1 MSDRRR
7 RFEAQA
13 LPHLDA
19 AYNLARRLTRP
30 PLDADDIVQDA
41 MLRAFRAFETFR
53 GDNMKPWLLSIVR
66 NCHLT
71 AVGQTQRK
79 LEAPLPSDAELDL
92 DDHGL
97 IVDAPDPEASAIQT
111 QQGRQ
116 LSACHRRTAAGVP
129 RGDRAAGD
137 GGHVLSRHRAGYR
150 RTDRHR
156 HVAPGAG
163 ARPAETDLAR
173 CWAGVSPCRALTAC
187 GPRSIST
194 ANSTPSASVDVERH
208 LETCAECASLLA
220 DLEFDAP
227 ADPRAGPLPSR
238 RRGLAHA
245 HRRQPAARGRRSA
258 AIGPWAIAQ
267 LEVPVRRGERIGGDR
282 AGGRPGVVRRAAACP
297 PAPRRTTS

>member
-92 DDHGL
+92 RDHSL
-97 IVDAPDPEASAIQT
+97 IVDAPDPEASAIQG

-116 LSACHRRTAAGVP
+116 LSAFI
-129 RGDRAAGD
+129 D
-137 GGHVLSRHRAGYR
+137 GLPQEFREVIVLREMEDLSYRDIAQVTGAPIGTVMSR
-150 RTDRHR
+150 
-156 HVAPGAG
+156 
-163 ARPAETDLAR
+163 LAR
-173 CWAGVSPCRALTAC
+173 ARALLRQTWLTH
-187 GPRSIST
+187 G
-194 ANSTPSASVDVERH
+194 
-208 LETCAECASLLA
+208 LE
-220 DLEFDAP
+220 AP
-227 ADPRAGPLPSR
+227 
-238 RRGLAHA
+238 HA
-245 HRRQPAARGRRSA
+245 VH
-258 AIGPWAIAQ
+258 
-267 LEVPVRRGERIGGDR
+267 
-282 AGGRPGVVRRAAACP
+282 
-297 PAPRRTTS
+297 